1 MNKLLALFLIC
12 VFMLSCSKEGEIS
25 FTNTIDNSWEKEASQ
40 VFNFEIND
48 FQKPKNIIFVIE
60 NNNDYPFSNLW
71 IISSLNKK
79 GEKTAKVDTL
89 NYILAK
95 PNGEWIGT
103 GLGSSKTAMFQYKL
117 NHTFPENGSYTIA
130 VKQAMRKDNL
140 QGISKFGIKIEQS
153 QP

>member
-1 MNKLLALFLIC
+1 MNRFLALFLIC
-12 VFMLSCSKEGEIS
+12 VFILSCNKEGEVS
-25 FTNTIDNSWEKEASQ
+25 FTKKIENSWQKDSEQ

-48 FQKPKNIIFVIE
+48 FKNPKNIIFVIE

-71 IISSLNKK
+71 VICSLNKK
-79 GEKTAKVDTL
+79 GEKVAKPDTL

-103 GLGSSKTAMFQYKL
+103 GLGSGKTAMFQYKL
-117 NHTFPENGSYTIA
+117 NHQFPENGTYTIA
-130 VKQAMRKDNL
+130 VKQAMRKDKL
-140 QGISKFGIKIEQS
+140 LGISKFGIKIEQA